1 MSLRTKEP
9 RYQATPT
16 PSASRGYPEG
26 ELVRGLPE
34 EIRYRPK
41 HSTTFVAG
49 FVAVRR
55 TPSTRTF
62 LSQLI
67 VPTNFNIQR
76 FIRARNPLRMNTQD
90 LFLKIY
96 FCFHEYNIGLPG
108 EHPLLE
114 SRQRSS
120 LWFVIAAF

>member
-9 RYQATPT
+9 RYQATPA
-16 PSASRGYPEG
+16 PSASRGYPKG
-26 ELVRGLPE
+26 ELVRGPPEEIRPE

-41 HSTTFVAG
+41 HSTTLVAG

-55 TPSTRTF
+55 TPSTQTF

-76 FIRARNPLRMNTQD
+76 
-90 LFLKIY
+90 
-96 FCFHEYNIGLPG
+96 
-108 EHPLLE
+108 
-114 SRQRSS
+114 
-120 LWFVIAAF
+120 